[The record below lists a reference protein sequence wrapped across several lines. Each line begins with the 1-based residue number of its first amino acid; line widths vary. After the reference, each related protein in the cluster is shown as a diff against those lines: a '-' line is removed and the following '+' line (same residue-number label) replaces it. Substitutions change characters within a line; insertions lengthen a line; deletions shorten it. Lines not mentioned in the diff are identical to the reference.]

1 MEHILDHV
9 YRIRGVTISNY
20 TIQNVVASASLGI
33 ELDLNT
39 LALHLNGAEYD
50 PQVFPGLV
58 YRLKD
63 PKTATLLFRSGK
75 LVCTGAK
82 DRDQVT
88 KAVEL
93 VVDAIR
99 AAGVPVDDYPE
110 VTVQNIVASADLG
123 SPVNLSSTV
132 ISLGLEK
139 VEYEPEVFPG
149 LVYRLDNPKVVMLL
163 FGSGRLVCTGA
174 KKPIDVEKAIDH
186 IEAELRAS
194 DLLR

>member
-1 MEHILDHV
+1 MELILDHV
-9 YRIRGVTISNY
+9 YRTRGVTISNY
-20 TIQNVVASASLGI
+20 TIQNVVASASLGT

-82 DRDQVT
+82 THDQVKKT
-88 KAVEL
+88 IETVVANIRKAGIKI
-93 VVDAIR
+93 AK
-99 AAGVPVDDYPE
+99 APVFE
-110 VTVQNIVASADLG
+110 VQNIVASADLG